1 MSRETDA
8 KRCALGFRVKSGWAT
23 AVLLAG
29 SAQRPHVVV
38 GHRIVELSDQAVP
51 ESRQPYHA
59 GMGKLETDEH
69 IIRSRTA
76 TAEKVARQSISRL
89 LMEFRGQVYQLRGAG
104 LVVGSLVEPGT
115 VTNPHIRAHALE
127 GKFFRRLLIDAL
139 DEHGMPCPVVV
150 VERELYSQATRVLN
164 ETEDDLRRVLM
175 DLGRSIGGRW
185 RAPEK
190 QAALV
195 AWMTLV

>member
-1 MSRETDA
+1 MSRETDE
-8 KRCALGFRVKSGWAT
+8 KRSGLGFRVKSGWAT

-29 SAQRPHVVV
+29 SARRPLPV

-69 IIRSRTA
+69 IIRSRT
-76 TAEKVARQSISRL
+76 TVAEHVARQSISRL
-89 LMEFRGQVYQLRGAG
+89 LMEFRGQGYQLRGAG

-127 GKFFRRLLIDAL
+127 GEFFRRLLIDAL
-139 DEHGMPCPVVV
+139 DKQGMSSPVVV

-164 ETEDDLRRVLM
+164 ESEDDLKRALT
-175 DLGRSIGGRW
+175 DLGRSLGGRW
-185 RAPEK
+185 RAEDK

>member
-29 SAQRPHVVV
+29 SAQRPHAV

-59 GMGKLETDEH
+59 GMGKLETDER
-69 IIRSRTA
+69 IIRSRT
-76 TAEKVARQSISRL
+76 TVAEQVAGQSISRL
-89 LMEFRGQVYQLRGAG
+89 LTEFRGQGYQLRGAG

-115 VTNPHIRAHALE
+115 VANPHIRAHALE
-127 GKFFRRLLIDAL
+127 GSFFRGLLIDAL
-139 DEHGMPCPVVV
+139 DEQGVNCPIVV
-150 VERELYSQATRVLN
+150 VERELFSQATRVLN
-164 ETEDDLRRVLM
+164 ETEDDLRRALM

-185 RAPEK
+185 RAQDK
-190 QAALV
+190 HAALV